1 MLGGADSKKLL
12 KMENLAQRRTDQ
24 AVVRVGRHQVTH
36 VLPPLL
42 TDLRRGDGRPPF
54 LAFDFGRAEELRFE
68 VQEDRIVR
76 DTVIFEH
83 LLQFRPNRIVALL
96 LFLFGA
102 GVDRPDEGFADFHD
116 LLV

>member
-1 MLGGADSKKLL
+1 
-12 KMENLAQRRTDQ
+12 MENLAQWRADRTVVGIRRHNSDIL
-24 AVVRVGRHQVTH
+24 
-36 VLPPLL
+36 LPPFL
-42 TDLRRGDGRPPF
+42 TDLGRGDGRPLLF
-54 LAFDFGRAEELRFE
+54 ALDFGVAEELARLG